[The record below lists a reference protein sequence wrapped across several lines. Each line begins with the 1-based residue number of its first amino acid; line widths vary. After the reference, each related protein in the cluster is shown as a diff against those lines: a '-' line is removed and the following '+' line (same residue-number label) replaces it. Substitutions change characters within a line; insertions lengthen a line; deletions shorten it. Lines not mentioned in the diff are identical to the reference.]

1 MIYYVVTCFRPFGSL
16 QKEWFVVDASGKRLG
31 RLASQVAAILI
42 GKHKPQFT
50 PGVDTGDYVIVI
62 NTDKL
67 VLTGNKL
74 DKKFYYRHTGYPGGL
89 RATKYRDLM
98 ANKSDFAFEK
108 AVERMMPKTTLG
120 RDMLKKLHVYTGPD
134 HKHEAQNPKTLDL

>member
-1 MIYYVVTCFRPFGSL
+1 MKTYMPSAATIERKWY
-16 QKEWFVVDASGKRLG
+16 VVDATDMTLG
-31 RLASQVAAILI
+31 RLASNVANVLR
-42 GKHKPQFT
+42 GKNKPIYT
-50 PGVDTGDYVIVI
+50 PNIDTGDYVIVI

-134 HKHEAQNPKTLDL
+134 HKHEAQNPKALDL

>member
-1 MIYYVVTCFRPFGSL
+1 MKSYRADSSL

-134 HKHEAQNPKTLDL
+134 HKHEAQNPKALDL

>member
-1 MIYYVVTCFRPFGSL
+1 MKSYRADSSL

>member
-1 MIYYVVTCFRPFGSL
+1 MKSYRADSSL

-89 RATKYRDLM
+89 RATSYRDLM
-98 ANKSDFAFEK
+98 ATKSNFAFEK

-134 HKHEAQNPKTLDL
+134 HKHEAQCPKALDL

>member
-1 MIYYVVTCFRPFGSL
+1 MKSYRADSSL

-89 RATKYRDLM
+89 RATSYRDLM
-98 ANKSDFAFEK
+98 ATKSDFAFEK

-134 HKHEAQNPKTLDL
+134 HKHEAQCPKALDL